1 MTDVPNADSL
11 TGLTRNRQILPLIV
25 SFFFLS
31 DLLVCLPFIYLPL
44 AFSSIFYQFVTTR
57 RNFVI
62 DILRAI
68 YWAAMWFVGKC
79 VFPIYDSASGA
90 RRRIFFNETEKLEN
104 EMQRDR
110 ERERRRNS
118 LRSLDVSYLI
128 CAYRLPKSKSI
139 LRGLCLLLGAFAS
152 QFRSLLFIYCDGA
165 RMSRRPRAANDIGD
179 LDLFLR
185 AQTRS
190 TQQTQGDRRAK
201 DQNVQQLRLPFLR
214 LAAIR
219 FFFLYIYIYITCNKN
234 DRSCKH
240 VSRESEDF

>member
-139 LRGLCLLLGAFAS
+139 LRGLCLLLGAFLHPS
-152 QFRSLLFIYCDGA
+152 FVL
-165 RMSRRPRAANDIGD
+165 
-179 LDLFLR
+179 
-185 AQTRS
+185 
-190 TQQTQGDRRAK
+190 
-201 DQNVQQLRLPFLR
+201 
-214 LAAIR
+214 
-219 FFFLYIYIYITCNKN
+219 FFLYIAMELGWAGDREPRMISEISICFYTRANTIDATDTGRSAGKGPKCTTIAFALSTVGSDSFFLFIYIYIYN
-234 DRSCKH
+234 
-240 VSRESEDF
+240 V

>member
-25 SFFFLS
+25 SSFFFLS
-31 DLLVCLPFIYLPL
+31 DFLVCLPFIYLPL

-90 RRRIFFNETEKLEN
+90 RRRIFFNETEKVRKRN
-104 EMQRDR
+104 AKKQR
-110 ERERRRNS
+110 EGEIV

-139 LRGLCLLLGAFAS
+139 LRGLCLLLARLHPSFVL
-152 QFRSLLFIYCDGA
+152 FFFFIYILRWSSDEPE
-165 RMSRRPRAANDIGD
+165 RPRAANDIGD
-179 LDLFLR
+179 LELFLR

-219 FFFLYIYIYITCNKN
+219 FFFLYIYN
-234 DRSCKH
+234 
-240 VSRESEDF
+240 V

>member
-25 SFFFLS
+25 SSFFFLS
-31 DLLVCLPFIYLPL
+31 DFLVCLPFIYLPL

-90 RRRIFFNETEKLEN
+90 RRRIFFNETEKVRKRN
-104 EMQRDR
+104 AKRQR
-110 ERERRRNS
+110 EGEIV

-139 LRGLCLLLGAFAS
+139 LRGLCLLL
-152 QFRSLLFIYCDGA
+152 A
-165 RMSRRPRAANDIGD
+165 RLHPSFV
-179 LDLFLR
+179 L
-185 AQTRS
+185 
-190 TQQTQGDRRAK
+190 
-201 DQNVQQLRLPFLR
+201 
-214 LAAIR
+214 
-219 FFFLYIYIYITCNKN
+219 FFFFYIYITMELG
-234 DRSCKH
+234 RAGETE
-240 VSRESEDF
+240 SRERYRRSRVVSARANTIDATDTGRSAGKGPKCTTIAFALSTVGSDSFFLFIYI

>member
-25 SFFFLS
+25 SPFFLS

-110 ERERRRNS
+110 ESEREGEIVCDHSMS
-118 LRSLDVSYLI
+118 LILFAPTVYLSQKVF
-128 CAYRLPKSKSI
+128 CADCVCCWARLHPSFVLS
-139 LRGLCLLLGAFAS
+139 
-152 QFRSLLFIYCDGA
+152 
-165 RMSRRPRAANDIGD
+165 
-179 LDLFLR
+179 
-185 AQTRS
+185 
-190 TQQTQGDRRAK
+190 
-201 DQNVQQLRLPFLR
+201 
-214 LAAIR
+214 
-219 FFFLYIYIYITCNKN
+219 FLYIAMELGWAGDREPRMISEISICFYARKHDRRNRHRAIGGQRTKMYNNCVCPFYGWQRFVFSFYIYITCNKN